1 MILKLISDQNQTHSN
16 LGHANTD
23 SNTMDIQKVAHL
35 KNGERG
41 ADGGENKYDA
51 RRPHRY
57 NVSDKIK
64 THVLIIMSLIAIL
77 AMRIQIQIQ

>member
-1 MILKLISDQNQTHSN
+1 
-16 LGHANTD
+16 
-23 SNTMDIQKVAHL
+23 MDIQKVAHL

-64 THVLIIMSLIAIL
+64 THVLIIMRLIAIL